1 MLIVKCVALFLIV
14 VVYHVH
20 SAKILGVF
28 TVASV
33 SHQIVFQPIWKEL
46 SLRGHQVT
54 VLTPNPLNDPSLT
67 NLTEIDLG
75 FMYGK
80 LEGFKGEL
88 SKGMNHWTAID
99 VFLNVFFNISSQI
112 VLQEDVK
119 NFIKDNSTSY
129 DVVLVEVIDPLTYAF
144 AAKFNCPI
152 IGVASLTVTN
162 PIHEDLGNPI
172 HPVLHPNVLTPYYG
186 GKLSFFEK
194 VDAVLFD
201 LYERYKIKTNYFP
214 AVNAVAK
221 KYFGEQF
228 YDLQSIQKNLSMV
241 FINTHPIIHG
251 VRPYG
256 PNIIEIGGG
265 IHIKPAKPLTSVR
278 QY

>member
-1 MLIVKCVALFLIV
+1 MLIVKCVALFLV
-14 VVYHVH
+14 VVVSHVH

-54 VLTPNPLNDPSLT
+54 VLTPNPLKDPSLT
-67 NLTEIDLG
+67 NLTEIDLS
-75 FMYGK
+75 FMYAK
-80 LEGFKGEL
+80 LEEFKGDF

-99 VFLNVFFNISSQI
+99 IFLNVFSNISSHL
-112 VLQEDVK
+112 VLQDDVQ
-119 NFIKDNSTSY
+119 NFIKDNSKSY
-129 DVVLVEVIDPLTYAF
+129 DVVLVEIMDPLTYVF

-162 PIHEDLGNPI
+162 PIHVDLGNPT
-172 HPVLHPNVLTPYYG
+172 HPVLHPDLLTPYYG

-201 LYERYKIKTNYFP
+201 LYQRYKYKSSYFT
-214 AVNAVAK
+214 AVNAIAK
-221 KYFGEQF
+221 KYYGEQ
-228 YDLQSIQKNLSMV
+228 YRDLESIQKNLSIV
-241 FINTHPIIHG
+241 FLNTHPILQG

-256 PNIIEIGGG
+256 PNIIQIGSG
-265 IHIKPAKPLTSVR
+265 IHIKSPKPLTSVR